1 MVTPFQFDQ
10 DFRKSFF
17 ADDPGLAFQTS
28 IAQSGLKRNQ
38 ADFFRRRASDFL
50 GRFEGALGKQL
61 DAFGTTDLNPLEFF
75 KGIDFN
81 QEFLSFSPRER
92 GENPSI
98 FNPRTRSIFF

>member
-1 MVTPFQFDQ
+1 MTQPNPFDS
-10 DFRKSFF
+10 DFRRSFF
-17 ADDPGLAFQTS
+17 ADDPNLAFQTS
-28 IAQSGLKRNQ
+28 IAQSGLRRNQ

-81 QEFLSFSPRER
+81 QEFLRFSPSQR

-98 FNPRTRSIFF
+98 FNPRTRSIFR